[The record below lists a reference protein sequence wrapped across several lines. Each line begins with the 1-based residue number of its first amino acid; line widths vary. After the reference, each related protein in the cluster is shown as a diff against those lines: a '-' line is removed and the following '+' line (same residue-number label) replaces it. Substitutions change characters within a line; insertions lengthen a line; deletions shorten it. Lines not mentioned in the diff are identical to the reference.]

1 MSTFSAIAQ
10 GIANQFIPTVG
21 ERCYGYVPNS
31 INPPTLFVH
40 MTDANPETMG
50 NGIFVANF
58 DVFLLVASQSDRV
71 GQEQLE
77 NYASPLDAW
86 ATFGLNNDLDLDDE
100 KTRATLQTVRSL
112 SIEELAAYPYYGA
125 VFEVRVTTPGA

>member
-1 MSTFSAIAQ
+1 VSTFSEIAQ
-10 GIANQFIPTVG
+10 GIADQFKPSVG

-40 MTDANPETMG
+40 MTDAKPTTMG
-50 NGIFVANF
+50 SGIFEANF

-71 GQEQLE
+71 GQDQLTSF
-77 NYASPLDAW
+77 ASPLDAW
-86 ATFGLNNDLDLDDE
+86 TEFGLNNDLDLDDD
-100 KTRATLQTVRSL
+100 TRATLQTVRSL

-125 VFEVRVTTPGA
+125 VFEVRVTTPGV

>member
-1 MSTFSAIAQ
+1 MSKFSAIAQ
-10 GIANQFIPTVG
+10 GIADQFKPAVG

-31 INPPTLFVH
+31 ITPPTLFVH
-40 MTDANPETMG
+40 MTDAKPTTMG
-50 NGIFVANF
+50 RGVFEANF

-71 GQEQLE
+71 GQAQLAD
-77 NYASPLDAW
+77 YASPLDAW
-86 ATFGLNNDLDLDDE
+86 EAFGLNNDLDLDDD
-100 KTRATLQTVRSL
+100 TRATLQTVRSL